1 MKSKFI
7 FGVIISVILIVGNQ
21 LVIQRALN
29 MKKQDSRLI
38 NLAGRQRML
47 SQKIALEFHKISI
60 NTSPGL
66 VLKKYLFEWKIAHE
80 KVLMDSVEINKSL
93 SYLPKTSTGNNW
105 IQDLSTKIKFIE
117 NEINSYKKTN
127 TINLEAVDQNQ
138 DGFLLKMDSIVDHLV
153 AYSDKKL
160 TNIIILEI
168 ILACLS
174 ILVIFL
180 EVRYIYYPQAQQ
192 LKNSLDVI
200 QLKNKELEQFNYIA
214 SHDLKEPLRTVSNY
228 VQIIKEDYSEKLN
241 DDVNRHL
248 NTIDKATERM
258 SVLIK
263 SLLDYS
269 KLGKDR
275 KPVLIDCNVLVNDVI
290 ADLFKLIETNKAQI
304 TINHLPIL
312 LAYETE
318 LRQVFQNLISNAIK
332 FKKKDSVPEI
342 KIGYINNKTT
352 HEFYVSDNGIG
363 IEPKHFDR
371 IFHMFQRLNKSQDFE
386 GHGIGL
392 ANCKKII
399 EIHGGELWVESEF
412 GKGSTFKFTI
422 QKSL

>member
-1 MKSKFI
+1 MKGKFI

-66 VLKKYLFEWKIAHE
+66 VLEKYLSEWKIAHE

-93 SYLPKTSTGNNW
+93 SYLPKTSAGNNW

-168 ILACLS
+168 ILAGLS

-275 KPVLIDCNVLVNDVI
+275 KPVLVDCNVLVNDVI

-412 GKGSTFKFTI
+412 GKGSSFKFTI